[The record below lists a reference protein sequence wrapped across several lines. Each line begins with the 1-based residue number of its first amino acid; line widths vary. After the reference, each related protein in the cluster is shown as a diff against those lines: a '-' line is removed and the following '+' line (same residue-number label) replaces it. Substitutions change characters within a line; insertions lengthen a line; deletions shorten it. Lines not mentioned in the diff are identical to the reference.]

1 VGAGS
6 GQEEQSAEVWTV
18 KYRLTC
24 AVTSAHGAQT
34 FTVEASSP
42 DEAIAKHKLGE
53 SEFEEEEVE
62 VMSLGEPDV
71 EEIKPASSDSAA
83 Q

>member
-1 VGAGS
+1 M
-6 GQEEQSAEVWTV
+6 

-42 DEAIAKHKLGE
+42 AEAIAKHKRGE
-53 SEFEEEEVE
+53 SDFEAEEVE
-62 VMSLGEPDV
+62 VMGLGEPDV
-71 EEIKPASSDSAA
+71 EEVKP
-83 Q
+83 